1 MKYLVIA
8 GVAVAVLLLMRQAQA
23 RQSSPYDPA
32 NWEYLPDYRPG
43 SGLIT

>member
-8 GVAVAVLLLMRQAQA
+8 GVAVAVLLLMRQQA
-23 RQSSPYDPA
+23 KKENPYDPA
-32 NWEYLPDYRPG
+32 NWEYIPDYRPG